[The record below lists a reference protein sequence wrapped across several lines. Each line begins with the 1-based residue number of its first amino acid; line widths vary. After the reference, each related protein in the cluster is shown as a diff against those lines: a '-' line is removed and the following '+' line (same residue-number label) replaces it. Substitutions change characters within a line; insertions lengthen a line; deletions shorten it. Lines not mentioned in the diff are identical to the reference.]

1 MLLMLPVMC
10 FQVVWNPPLVY
21 SFEEVAAW
29 AIPKLVKLVAV
40 AAEMLAAAVVVG
52 ILHKDIVE
60 LEPLFRVG
68 AVAVDW
74 V

>member
-1 MLLMLPVMC
+1 VC
-10 FQVVWNPPLVY
+10 

-40 AAEMLAAAVVVG
+40 AAEMVVAAVGVG

-60 LEPLFRVG
+60 LGPLFQVG
-68 AVAVDW
+68 AAAVD
-74 V
+74 